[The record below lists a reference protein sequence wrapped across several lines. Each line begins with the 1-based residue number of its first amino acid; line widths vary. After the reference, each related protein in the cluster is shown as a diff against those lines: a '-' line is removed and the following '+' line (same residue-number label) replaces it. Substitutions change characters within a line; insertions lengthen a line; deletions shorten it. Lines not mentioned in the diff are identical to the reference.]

1 MTVPALFFVSEKP
14 VVELRGADNVLFLGN
29 ALGTDTHLWDL
40 ALPTLAAKYSVV
52 RFDMPGHGQSPVP
65 TDSYTLEEIADALVA
80 KADELGVE
88 SFDYAGVSVSG
99 AIALEIAHKYPTRI
113 KHSIVVCSAPYMGG
127 PEGWVERIA
136 QVSSSG
142 TASLVPALPARWF
155 SDDFIAKD
163 PAAVKRT
170 LDMVVAT
177 DNASYIKTCDALGN
191 FDARPYLADISVPLL
206 VISGEIDPGSPP
218 AVGAHITKDA
228 PHSEQVVIPGA
239 SHIAVVE
246 APLEVAKAIVT
257 FLDN

>member
-1 MTVPALFFVSEKP
+1 MTVPELFFVSEKP
-14 VVELRGADNVLFLGN
+14 AAELKSADNVLFLGN
-29 ALGTDTHLWDL
+29 ALGTDKHLWDL

-65 TDSYTLEEIADALVA
+65 SDSYTLEDIADALVV

-127 PEGWVERIA
+127 PEGWAERIA
-136 QVSSSG
+136 QVSTAG

-177 DNASYIKTCDALGN
+177 DNASYIKTCEALGN
-191 FDARPYLADISVPLL
+191 YDARPYLADISVPVL

-218 AVGAHITKDA
+218 AAGAIIADTVPGA
-228 PHSEQVVIPGA
+228 RQVVIPAA
-239 SHIAVVE
+239 SHIAVIE
-246 APLEVAKAIVT
+246 SPLELAKHIT
-257 FLDN
+257 DFLAK